1 MKTMEQAVRE
11 MALLGAFV
19 AFLGMGTVML
29 TADQPAGWFSTK
41 CPRCERTEP
50 TLPSPVILFTKAAEM
65 VPPIP
70 RGTGRPA
77 EVEPSAQTET
87 TGGVAFRDEFA
98 ASTPTPAVHASLL
111 R

>member
-29 TADQPAGWFSTK
+29 TADHPAGWFSTK

-50 TLPSPVILFTKAAEM
+50 TLPSPAILFKKASEM
-65 VPPIP
+65 LPASP
-70 RGTGRPA
+70 RGTERSG

-87 TGGVAFRDEFA
+87 TGGVAFRDECA
-98 ASTPTPAVHASLL
+98 AGTPTPTVRASFL